1 MRDKDKVILETVGR
15 ILTNKEDNEEFRIDI
30 TVYGNK
36 MANIE
41 CYALDKDEPKAV
53 DEGFKE
59 KCVSKDDVVESL
71 KTTFDSILKALV

>member
-15 ILTNKEDNEEFRIDI
+15 ILANKEDNEEFRIDI

-41 CYALDKDEPKAV
+41 CYALDKTKPENIEKVSVKSAD
-53 DEGFKE
+53 KE
-59 KCVSKDDVVESL
+59 DVVENL
-71 KTTFDSILKALV
+71 RITFENILKALV